1 MNNGVPN
8 LTECRFGESQPSI
21 EVRIVVR
28 LGGLGGHGNGNG
40 DGHSLQEGNVLVPH
54 HDVVRVDRFSS
65 RIS

>member
-1 MNNGVPN
+1 M
-8 LTECRFGESQPSI
+8 
-21 EVRIVVR
+21 VR
-28 LGGLGGHGNGNG
+28 LGGLGGHGNGNGNG